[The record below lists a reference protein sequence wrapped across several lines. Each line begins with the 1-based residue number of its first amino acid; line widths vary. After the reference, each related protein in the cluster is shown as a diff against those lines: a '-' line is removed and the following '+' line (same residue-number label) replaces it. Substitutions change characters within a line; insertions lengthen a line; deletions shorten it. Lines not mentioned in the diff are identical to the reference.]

1 MLQVADD
8 STTTLDRLDVVPSA
22 SFGRRLIALLIDW
35 AVALLTVA
43 LIAGSSFA
51 GEDRPNPFLDLGVFY
66 LQVWVLTGLLGF
78 TIGKRLLRMRVE
90 GPDGRPIGLLRAAL
104 RTALLCLVV
113 PAILQNEEG
122 RGFHDI
128 AANSRVVRT

>member
-1 MLQVADD
+1 M
-8 STTTLDRLDVVPSA
+8 SLDRLDVVPTA
-22 SFGRRLIALLIDW
+22 SIGRRLLALLIDW

-51 GEDRPNPFLDLGVFY
+51 GDGRTNPFLDLGVFY

-78 TIGKRLLRMRVE
+78 TIGKRLLGMRVE
-90 GPDGRPIGLLRAAL
+90 GPDGRPIGLVRAAL
-104 RTALLCLVV
+104 RTALLCLVI
-113 PAILQNEEG
+113 PAILQNEG

-128 AANSRVVRT
+128 VASSRVIRA